1 MTSAGVAGTAGF
13 CYLKARLALAGKAA
27 LLIKRDDERLG
38 PRYIGPRYPQA
49 PAGATPRCIRRE
61 RRVASA
67 LHKRIDSMSV
77 SLICGADGTTRR
89 ARLDVRLRV
98 RPAAIGT
105 A

>member
-67 LHKRIDSMSV
+67 LRRRTDFMFA
-77 SLICGADGTTRR
+77 SLICGADGTPGR
-89 ARLDVRLRV
+89 AWPNAYTRV
-98 RPAAIGT
+98 RPAVIGT

>member
-1 MTSAGVAGTAGF
+1 MTNAGVAGTAGF
-13 CYLKARLALAGKAA
+13 FYRKASLTPAGRAA
-27 LLIKRDDERLG
+27 LLINRDDERLG

-49 PAGATPRCIRRE
+49 PTGATPRCIRRE

-67 LHKRIDSMSV
+67 LRRRTDSMFT
-77 SLICGADGTTRR
+77 SLICGANGTTGR
-89 ARLDVRLRV
+89 AWPDVRLRV

>member
-13 CYLKARLALAGKAA
+13 CYLKASLTPARRAA
-27 LLIKRDDERLG
+27 VFINRDDERRG

-77 SLICGADGTTRR
+77 SLICGADGTTGR
-89 ARLDVRLRV
+89 AWLDVRLRV

>member
-1 MTSAGVAGTAGF
+1 MTSADVEGTAGF
-13 CYLKARLALAGKAA
+13 CYRKARLTPAGRAA
-27 LLIKRDDERLG
+27 LFINRDDERLG

-67 LHKRIDSMSV
+67 LRRRTDSMFA
-77 SLICGADGTTRR
+77 SLICGADGTTGR
-89 ARLDVRLRV
+89 AVPDARLRV
-98 RPAAIGT
+98 RSAAIGT

>member
-1 MTSAGVAGTAGF
+1 MTSVGVAGTAGF
-13 CYLKARLALAGKAA
+13 FHLKASLTPASRAA
-27 LLIKRDDERLG
+27 LLINRDDERLG

-67 LHKRIDSMSV
+67 LRRRIDSMFA
-77 SLICGADGTTRR
+77 SLIRGADGTTGR
-89 ARLDVRLRV
+89 AWLDARLRV
-98 RPAAIGT
+98 RPAAIGP